1 MTYID
6 TSILAACYCPEP
18 LSGTAQDEVRKAGAL
33 AISPLSAVEFYSALA
48 LKTRTGE
55 MSADAARR
63 VLVSFR
69 LHHAEG
75 IFRVVPIEAREYALA
90 CEWIST
96 FAAPLRT
103 VDALHLAAAFCNGL
117 TLLTADKDLA
127 HSAKRFGVK
136 HKLFS

>member
-6 TSILAACYCPEP
+6 TSLLVACYCPEP
-18 LSGTAQDEVRKAGAL
+18 LSGTAQDAARKAGAL

-55 MSADAARR
+55 ASADAARR

-69 LHHAEG
+69 LHQAEG

-90 CEWIST
+90 CEWIRT
-96 FAAPLRT
+96 FTTPLRT
-103 VDALHLAAAFCNGL
+103 VDALHLAAAFCHGL
-117 TLLTADKDLA
+117 ALLTADTDLA
-127 HSAKRFGVK
+127 LSAKHFGVR
-136 HKLFS
+136 HKLVA

>member
-6 TSILAACYCPEP
+6 TSILVACYCPEP
-18 LSGTAQDEVRKAGAL
+18 LSGAAQEAARKAGAL

-55 MSADAARR
+55 TSADAVRR

-69 LHHAEG
+69 LHQAEG

-90 CEWIST
+90 CEWISKFT
-96 FAAPLRT
+96 TPLRT
-103 VDALHLAAAFCNGL
+103 VDALHLAATFCNEL

-127 HSAKRFGVK
+127 HSAKHFGVR
-136 HKLFS
+136 HKLVA